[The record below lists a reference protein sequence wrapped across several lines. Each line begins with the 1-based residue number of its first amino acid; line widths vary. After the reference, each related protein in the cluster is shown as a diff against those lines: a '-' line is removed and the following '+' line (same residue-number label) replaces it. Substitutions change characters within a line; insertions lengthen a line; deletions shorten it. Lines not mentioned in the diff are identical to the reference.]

1 MDNKRL
7 IFLIELI
14 WWLLTAVLV
23 YVILL
28 PVPGAFSGFSFL
40 FQSVIFIVAFIT
52 LARYIFLLHLTPI
65 KNYKPAKVVLIFL
78 SVPLIFMLVQF
89 LNNFFIYVDEHGFE
103 SLVSHVNLNTSK
115 DVQRTARYIQ
125 TIIVFFGTASIIA
138 AVLLPIRMVISLYK
152 QIKYGPKAR
161 N

>member
-1 MDNKRL
+1 MKNRRL
-7 IFLIELI
+7 IFLIEVI
-14 WWLLTAVLV
+14 WWLITAIFV

-40 FQSVIFIVAFIT
+40 FHSIFFIVAFIT
-52 LARYIFLLHLTPI
+52 LVRYIFLLHLTPI

-78 SVPLIFMLVQF
+78 SVPFVFMLVQF
-89 LNNFFIYVDEHGFE
+89 LNNFFIYVDEHGYE
-103 SLVSHVNLNTSK
+103 ALVNHVNLNTSK

-125 TIIVFFGTASIIA
+125 TIIVFFGTASVIA
-138 AVLLPIRMVISLYK
+138 AILLPIRMVVSLYK
-152 QIKYGPKAR
+152 QIKYGSKAR